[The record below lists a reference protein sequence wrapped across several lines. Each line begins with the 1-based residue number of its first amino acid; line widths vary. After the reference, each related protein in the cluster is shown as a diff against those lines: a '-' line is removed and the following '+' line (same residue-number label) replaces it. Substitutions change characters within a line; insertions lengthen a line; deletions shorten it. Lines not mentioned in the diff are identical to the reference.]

1 MTKRN
6 FQLTAMLL
14 ALLLF
19 TLPVM
24 AANVTPRDN
33 CTIPVSLIGRG
44 VQIHQCA
51 DCSFRSRSP
60 FDSRT
65 DAQRCG
71 EEDLT
76 HVPLLK
82 DSTEFRNLFGTEPV
96 VRNGTVKER
105 AAVQR
110 YQERRENFGGVF
122 LPGDDNVAFYILDR
136 GTKTPAS
143 PSGLP
148 GNIFEIEVPG
158 LNVDELSLYTASAFK
173 EVSATFQSW
182 ELGVP
187 VLWIEY
193 NSYNRQADGSY
204 TRGTAIKFALPDSA
218 LPRRLTDAW
227 AFGAFEFTHLRV
239 AQAQIRLIQKC
250 AFPVKIHSLVPPP
263 FVSRLRK
270 ACK

>member
-6 FQLTAMLL
+6 FNLTAVLL

-33 CTIPVSLIGRG
+33 CTIPEFLIGRG
-44 VQIHQCA
+44 AQVHQCA
-51 DCSFRSRSP
+51 DCTFRSRSP
-60 FDSRT
+60 FDSRN

-76 HVPLLK
+76 PVATRK
-82 DSTEFRNLFGTEPV
+82 DSAEFRDLFGTEPV
-96 VRNGTVKER
+96 VRKGTPKER

-110 YQERRENFGGVF
+110 YRERRENYGGVF
-122 LPGDDNVAFYILDR
+122 LPGDANVAFYILDR
-136 GTKTPAS
+136 GVKTPAS

-148 GNIFEIEVPG
+148 GNVSEIEVPG
-158 LNVDELSLYTASAFK
+158 LNVDELDLYTSSAFK

-182 ELGVP
+182 ELGAP

-193 NSYNRQADGSY
+193 NSYNKQADGSY
-204 TRGTAIKFALPDSA
+204 SRGTAIKFALPDSA

-239 AQAQIRLIQKC
+239 AQAQIRLIQRC
-250 AFPVKIHSLVPPP
+250 AFPNKIHSLVPPS
-263 FVSRLRK
+263 FVGRQRK